1 MRTSTKAMVVAA
13 ALLAGCH
20 PTKRQ
25 VVMATGASMM
35 VIGAGI
41 AEGDRADADG
51 RDSSAAMALATVGLL
66 TVGAALVPSQQ

>member
-1 MRTSTKAMVVAA
+1 MAVVTV

-35 VIGAGI
+35 ETGAAI
-41 AEGDRADADG
+41 ADGARAGADG